1 METDREIASGVACGE
16 PMELDRAIEFGDPGA
31 LPNGDFGDPGGPL
44 TVARIV
50 PPGDLGDFGDLG
62 VVGDSGSVLGVSG
75 GSGRRVSTR
84 SRNGSSDV

>member
-44 TVARIV
+44 TVARR
-50 PPGDLGDFGDLG
+50 LTQR
-62 VVGDSGSVLGVSG
+62 
-75 GSGRRVSTR
+75 GRSS
-84 SRNGSSDV
+84 SRPLICEGPRTLSAAGPTASP